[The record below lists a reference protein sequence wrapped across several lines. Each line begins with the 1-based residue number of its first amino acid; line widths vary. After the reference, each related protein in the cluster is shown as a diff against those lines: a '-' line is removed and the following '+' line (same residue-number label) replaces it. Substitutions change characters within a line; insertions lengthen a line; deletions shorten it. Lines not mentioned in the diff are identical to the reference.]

1 MVGLLLQCIQV
12 LTQIQIPLSSTFV
25 VIKQGTCHAALTRL
39 VVYTVLVT
47 INQCI
52 PMTDARIC
60 IQTLA
65 IVVIIDRINIQEKK
79 TKEKTETLTLLLN
92 GIIFLCWTTTMDFK
106 AIVINRI
113 TKSKRVKKNV

>member
-1 MVGLLLQCIQV
+1 
-12 LTQIQIPLSSTFV
+12 